1 MSSIAFTGNRD
12 YADRA
17 SLYRGLDKVKADR
30 YYFGGARGADTD
42 ALEYITKTQPASERI
57 VVVPDRVID
66 QPVAV
71 QPIIKAHATGVVE
84 LGNSGPDRYQ
94 IRNRHMV
101 DQADRVV
108 AFTDGRKSG
117 GTYNTVQY
125 AHSQGKSVEVIEWYD
140 FDKNVIYAKNEAE
153 LVEWIEQCRTQ
164 EIPKLTIKGMVI
176 GAMKKFPKSSWP
188 KILEALN
195 ILR

>member
-12 YADRA
+12 YTDRA

-42 ALEYITKTQPASERI
+42 ALQYIKRTQPASERV
-57 VVVPDRVID
+57 VVVPNRWVD

-71 QPIIKAHATGVVE
+71 RTVIKADATKIVE
-84 LGNSGPDRYQ
+84 MGNSGPDRYQ
-94 IRNRHMV
+94 IRNRYMV
-101 DQADRVV
+101 DNADRVV

-117 GTYNTVQY
+117 GTYNTIQY
-125 AHSQGKSVEVIEWYD
+125 AQSQGKGVDVIQWYD

-153 LVEWIEQCRTQ
+153 LLEWVKEC
-164 EIPKLTIKGMVI
+164 EANNVPKLTIKGMVV

-188 KILEALN
+188 KILDALHK
-195 ILR
+195 LR